1 MLSYRSTSFLD
12 ASAAQAELARYRR
25 LADDI
30 EMLLGG
36 KPLSPRILAK
46 APLLVGWTV
55 ARPEAVALAAMAID
69 HPEAA
74 SSMESRLTSAVIIE
88 NQEAGWV
95 RTLGRFYRLGK
106 KFDGAGG
113 VWGDPSP
120 DIGVSR

>member
-36 KPLSPRILAK
+36 KPVPRRILAE

-55 ARPEAVALAAMAID
+55 ARPEAVALAALTID
-69 HPEAA
+69 HPDAA
-74 SSMESRLTSAVIIE
+74 SSMESRLTSAVVIE
-88 NQEAGWV
+88 NQEGGWV
-95 RTLGRFYRLGK
+95 RTLGRFYRLGQ
-106 KFDGAGG
+106 KFDGVGG

-120 DIGVSR
+120 DIAGAR